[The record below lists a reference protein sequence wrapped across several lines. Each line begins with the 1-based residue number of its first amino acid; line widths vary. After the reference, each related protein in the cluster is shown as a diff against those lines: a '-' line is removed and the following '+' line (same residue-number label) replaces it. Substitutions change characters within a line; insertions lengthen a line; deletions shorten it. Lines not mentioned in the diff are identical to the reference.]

1 MEMPTG
7 EPVSSHYKTSYCG
20 SMTMLRFSEGYCL
33 RMEMEWLFLTYVV
46 QSKLYFSMQY
56 LAQMQY
62 KWMMT
67 ASRSRVGCML
77 VLLQSQLPLSVQWS
91 KQNKVK
97 WRKGQM
103 QGTNI

>member
-7 EPVSSHYKTSYCG
+7 EPVSSHSKTLYCS
-20 SMTMLRFSEGYCL
+20 SMAILRFSEGYCL
-33 RMEMEWLFLTYVV
+33 WMEMQWLLSTYVV

-67 ASRSRVGCML
+67 ASHSPVGCML

-91 KQNKVK
+91 KQNEVK